1 MMRSAIIQVKEPLT
15 LEKIEMIENR
25 LTKTNG
31 IERVLID
38 IKTGSIRV
46 MYDGLVIAPELM
58 IQALSQ
64 HGMETEEVQ
73 QV

>member
-1 MMRSAIIQVKEPLT
+1 MRSTIIQVKEPLT

-25 LTKTNG
+25 LTKTHG